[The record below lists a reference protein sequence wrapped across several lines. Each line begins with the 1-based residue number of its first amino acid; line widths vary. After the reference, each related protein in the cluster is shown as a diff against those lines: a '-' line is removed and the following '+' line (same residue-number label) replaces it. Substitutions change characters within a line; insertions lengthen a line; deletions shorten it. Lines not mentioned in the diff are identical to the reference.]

1 MRWKYVVAPVLLVLL
16 ANTAVFAQGGATSSI
31 VGVVVDNT
39 DAVVPGASVLAK
51 SDTTAAESS
60 AVSGENG
67 QFTVPAL
74 NPGTYTVTVTLSGFK
89 TSVLKDVVVTAG
101 APATVRAKLEIGG
114 LEENI
119 VVESASEV
127 VQTRSSAVSTT
138 LNTKAITTLPLSSRS
153 TLNFIQFLP
162 GVQTPQGGD
171 VRSSQIN
178 GLPQSSI
185 NITLDGVNIQ
195 DNTNKTT
202 DGMFAIVS
210 PRLDA
215 VEEITITS
223 GAQGADGNAQ
233 GAVQVKF
240 TTRSGTNRFIGSGY
254 YFHQNDKLNSNSYSN
269 RARGL

>member
-1 MRWKYVVAPVLLVLL
+1 MRSRCLVVPAVLVLL
-16 ANTAVFAQGGATSSI
+16 STGPVFAQGGATSSI
-31 VGVVVDNT
+31 AGVVVDNT
-39 DAVVPGASVLAK
+39 DAVVPGATVVVK
-51 SDTTAAESS
+51 SDGTGAESQ
-60 AVSGENG
+60 AVSSENG

-89 TSVLKDVVVTAG
+89 TAVLKGVIVTAG
-101 APATVRAKLEIGG
+101 GPATVRAKLEVGG
-114 LEENI
+114 LEENV
-119 VVESASEV
+119 VVEAASAV
-127 VQTRSSAVSTT
+127 VQTQTAAVSTT
-138 LNTKAITTLPLSSRS
+138 LNTKAITTLPLTSRN
-153 TLNFIQFLP
+153 TLDFIQFLP
-162 GVQTPQGGD
+162 GIQTPQGGN

-178 GLPQSSI
+178 GLPQSAI

-215 VEEITITS
+215 IEEITVTS

-240 TTRSGTNRFIGSGY
+240 TTRSGSNRFIGSAY
-254 YFHQNDKLNSNSYSN
+254 YFFQHDKLNTNTYAN
-269 RARGL
+269 